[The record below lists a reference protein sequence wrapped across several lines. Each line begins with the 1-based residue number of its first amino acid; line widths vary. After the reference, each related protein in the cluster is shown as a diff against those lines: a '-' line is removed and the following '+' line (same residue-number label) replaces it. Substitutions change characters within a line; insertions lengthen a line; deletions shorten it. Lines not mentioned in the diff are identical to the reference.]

1 MAESS
6 CDAAVVAVTL
16 DGSVDGISHQTQV
29 SPHVIVDVA
38 AINEG
43 EVVDLY
49 SEWVNSIRG
58 KASHKP
64 RKIKAS
70 CSSCSIHR
78 IPPSLRHFDEKTY
91 VPQIISIGPLHY
103 AKRKDVLQAMEEHKW
118 RYLHAILGRN
128 GEDCLLRCLRKVKEL
143 EEQARECYSEEI
155 DGLDSKSFVEMLVL
169 DACFIIE
176 LFCRF
181 SEETC
186 SDIGDPILDLL
197 FPTIT
202 TDLIMLENQIPFFI
216 LQELSNL
223 MDIPDSLLPDMARYF
238 FSSTSSLRC
247 MFTESSIEYPN
258 LQCHH
263 LLHFLHLN
271 CLLSLENEDPPS
283 EYPGPIPCAS
293 ELQAAGIKFKKGVA
307 SSFLQIKYREGKI
320 EIPPSKISQMAEPML
335 LNLVAFEQCCPRIK
349 PHITSYIFFMD
360 DLVNSA
366 RDVKILSQKGI
377 IIEMLGTSED
387 IATLFNK
394 LGRDVWMP
402 DIRRNYLNSVSG
414 RIKEST
420 KSVWPKFRATLMRDY
435 FNNPWAFISF
445 LAAVVLLVFTFFQ
458 TFFSAFPKFQMQK

>member
-143 EEQARECYSEEI
+143 EEQARECYLQEI
-155 DGLDSKSFVEMLVL
+155 DGLDSKSFVVMLVL

-186 SDIGDPILDLL
+186 SDIGDPILNLAL
-197 FPTIT
+197 GPTII

-216 LQELSNL
+216 LQELSKL
-223 MDIPDSLLPDMARYF
+223 MDILDPSLPEMARAL
-238 FSSTSSLRC
+238 FSNSSSLRC
-247 MFTESSIEYPN
+247 MFTESSIEYCN
-258 LQCHH
+258 LECHH

-271 CLLSLENEDPPS
+271 CLLSLENEYPPS
-283 EYPGPIPCAS
+283 QHSGLIPSAY
-293 ELQAAGIKFKKGVA
+293 ELQEAGMKFKKGDA
-307 SSFLQIKYREGKI
+307 PSILQIKYREGKI
-320 EIPPSKISQMAEPML
+320 EIPPLEISPMA
-335 LNLVAFEQCCPRIK
+335 
-349 PHITSYIFFMD
+349 
-360 DLVNSA
+360 
-366 RDVKILSQKGI
+366 
-377 IIEMLGTSED
+377 
-387 IATLFNK
+387 
-394 LGRDVWMP
+394 
-402 DIRRNYLNSVSG
+402 
-414 RIKEST
+414 
-420 KSVWPKFRATLMRDY
+420 
-435 FNNPWAFISF
+435 
-445 LAAVVLLVFTFFQ
+445 
-458 TFFSAFPKFQMQK
+458 